1 MRLIHTDSGLGNQML
16 DFAEYLAIRQGNP
29 QGDLYLEDFLYDL
42 PDDRPGMFSKWNG
55 YELEKIFGI
64 HTPCFRDLL
73 SSSDYQKVINHIEE
87 SRFWERGWDY
97 ATPTCQGLA
106 SIGYPIRDYFASQDA
121 TDKIGVN
128 SDGSAPR
135 RALTAFFRTMPGY
148 HLKRTLRHAL
158 TDQLVAK
165 ENAKIDPF
173 QAYPEDVLIGHS
185 LAFCR
190 KGFGIERID
199 GQIREAFRFPEIND
213 EKNSRALEQIRSC
226 NAVAIHARRSDMLFV
241 NGYCYRYG
249 YFRRAVRY
257 IREHSADPVFYF
269 FTDEKSVGWCQE
281 NASVFGLD
289 FKKDKVRFVDWNKG
303 TDSFRDM
310 QLMAAC
316 HHNIF
321 TESSFG
327 FWGAYLN
334 EHPDKITC
342 APDPTILATN
352 DF

>member
-1 MRLIHTDSGLGNQML
+1 ML
-16 DFAEYLAIRQGNP
+16 DFAEYLAIRQSNL

-42 PDDRPGMFSKWNG
+42 PDDRAGMFSKWNG
-55 YELEKIFGI
+55 YELDHIFGI
-64 HTPCFRDLL
+64 HIPRFRDLL
-73 SSSDYQKVINHIEE
+73 TPSDYQKVISHIEE
-87 SRFWERGWDY
+87 SRFWEYGWDY
-97 ATPTCQGLA
+97 ATPTCQALQ
-106 SIGYPIRDYFASQDA
+106 SIGYPIRDYFASQSA

-128 SDGSAPR
+128 SNGSAPR
-135 RALTAFFRTMPGY
+135 RALTAFFQTMPGY
-148 HLKRTLRHAL
+148 HIKRTLRHAM

-185 LAFCR
+185 LAFFR

-199 GQIREAFRFPEIND
+199 AQIREAFRFPAITDDQNSKAMEEI
-213 EKNSRALEQIRSC
+213 SRC

-257 IREHSADPVFYF
+257 IRQHTPDPVFYF

-281 NASVFGLD
+281 NADVFGLD
-289 FKKDKVRFVDWNKG
+289 FQKDKVRFVDWNKG

-342 APDPTILATN
+342 TPDPTILATH

>member
-1 MRLIHTDSGLGNQML
+1 MRLIHFDSGLGNQML
-16 DFAEYLAIRQGNP
+16 DFAEYLAIRQSNL

-42 PDDRPGMFSKWNG
+42 PDDRAGMFSKWNG
-55 YELEKIFGI
+55 YELDHIFGI
-64 HTPCFRDLL
+64 HIPRFRDLL
-73 SSSDYQKVINHIEE
+73 TPSDYQKVISHIEE
-87 SRFWERGWDY
+87 SRFWEYGWDY
-97 ATPTCQGLA
+97 ATPTCQALQ
-106 SIGYPIRDYFASQDA
+106 SIGYPIRDYFASQSA

-128 SDGSAPR
+128 SNGSAPR
-135 RALTAFFRTMPGY
+135 RALTAFFQTMPGY
-148 HLKRTLRHAL
+148 HIKRTLRHAM

-185 LAFCR
+185 LAFFR

-199 GQIREAFRFPEIND
+199 AQIREAFRFPAITDDQNSKAMEEI
-213 EKNSRALEQIRSC
+213 SRC

-257 IREHSADPVFYF
+257 IRQHTPDPVFYF

-281 NASVFGLD
+281 NADVFGLD
-289 FKKDKVRFVDWNKG
+289 FQKDKVRFVDWNKG

-342 APDPTILATN
+342 TPDPTILATH